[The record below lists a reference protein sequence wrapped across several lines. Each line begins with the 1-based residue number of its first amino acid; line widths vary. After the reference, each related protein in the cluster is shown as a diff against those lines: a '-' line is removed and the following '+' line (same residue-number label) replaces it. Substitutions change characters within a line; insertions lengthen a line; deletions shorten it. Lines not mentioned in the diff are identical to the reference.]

1 MAETEVAEQD
11 VVGKCCLTCSRGGAK
26 MQCPCHNVFY
36 CGTKCQGESWQE
48 HKVYCTCYLRK
59 QIEKRQQ
66 EVGRNAKEL
75 VVRWKEVGD
84 IFLQQRRLVEAEEC
98 LSEAWRLDDMHAE
111 DPSMRAGILE
121 SLATLY
127 SKTLRLT
134 GAVECAA
141 KALHIYKGMAPEG
154 GSVPHARMSVRMGQL
169 MHVHGAHTHE
179 SQSLDACALITAG
192 FQELSGLVEPEHP
205 EVVRASLVVAKIS
218 HSCGE
223 NKENSA
229 FLANHAVRIV
239 RQAYPVDH
247 PLAIFTML
255 KAGSIHAEL
264 GAWEKAE
271 RLLHKGLQLLRR
283 HHPRD
288 DNTHWKL
295 LKNLSRCKCA
305 LGQLDEALKLRQ
317 QMVRIFRKLGHVKSD
332 MGAHALRGVAAVLR
346 KMGEPEAAEEKL
358 DKAIDAAAAARNSPG
373 LNGSVWYA
381 LALCRI
387 QRGDLAGARTAAKTS
402 VIEYDKVGL
411 QCGTSERAR
420 GLLKKLEEG

>member
-179 SQSLDACALITAG
+179 SQSLDATCALITAG

-264 GAWEKAE
+264 GAWEKKGGAAASQGTAAAAE
-271 RLLHKGLQLLRR
+271 APPPRRQHPLEAAQEPLALQVCAGAARR
-283 HHPRD
+283 G
-288 DNTHWKL
+288 
-295 LKNLSRCKCA
+295 A
-305 LGQLDEALKLRQ
+305 EAAAADGEDLQ
-317 QMVRIFRKLGHVKSD
+317 EAWHVKSD

-411 QCGTSERAR
+411 QCGTSER
-420 GLLKKLEEG
+420 